1 MNETHY
7 DYAMKIFNKNVLRGI
22 KDFVKDEVTGKMK
35 RKDALEDVNNE
46 IEIMKQ
52 LDSDCVVRLH
62 EVIDNE
68 DGNSLVLVLDYC
80 A

>member
-1 MNETHY
+1 MNETDY